1 MPALKMRHIKPCTY
15 AWLLLIFLSTA
26 SYLLGQGKTG
36 ALFVTFILLITL
48 IKGQLIIRYFM
59 GVRGVRPLWHIIMG
73 TYLAIIGA
81 IIGLAYLS
89 Q

>member
-1 MPALKMRHIKPCTY
+1 MPALKMTHTRPYTY
-15 AWLLLIFLSTA
+15 VWLVLLFLSTA
-26 SYLLGQGKTG
+26 SYLLGQGQTG
-36 ALFVTFILLITL
+36 MLFITSILCITL

-59 GVRGVRPLWHIIMG
+59 GVRGVKPLWHIIMG

-81 IIGLAYLS
+81 IIGIAYFS

>member
-15 AWLLLIFLSTA
+15 AWLLLIFLSTT

-36 ALFVTFILLITL
+36 TLFVTFILLITL